1 VTGFVHQALRYRS
14 EDQFLDTV
22 ARFVRDGLDAGDTL
36 LVVVS
41 VRNITLLGEEL
52 GSRFRDLESHDA
64 LDWYDYPS
72 RTLGRYH
79 SYCRR
84 QGAGRRVR
92 VVGEPVWEGRTV
104 LETREWMRY
113 ESLVNVAFAG
123 SRHWILCPYDMR
135 VLPESVVCSAAR
147 THPELVHE
155 ARAAVDYADPA
166 DFSAECD
173 EQGLARLPGGA
184 DGIRF
189 ARGRTA
195 AVRRALRAYARR
207 LGLSEQRA
215 YDLVAAVHETM
226 VNAVRYGGGQGV
238 VRLHSDRNHVICEI
252 SDFGAH
258 TPVAGPPFPGHLP
271 PEPGAP
277 GGHGM
282 WLVRQLSDLVD
293 DALDPEGSVVRL
305 YFRRPG
311 RGQPAAGSV
320 NS

>member
-1 VTGFVHQALRYRS
+1 MTGFVHQALRYRS

-22 ARFVRDGLDAGDTL
+22 GRFVRDGLDAGDTL

-41 VRNITLLGEEL
+41 LRNITLLGEAL

-64 LDWYDYPS
+64 LDWYDCPS

-79 SYCRR
+79 SYCDR

-92 VVGEPVWEGRTV
+92 VVGEPVWEGRTE

-123 SRHWILCPYDMR
+123 SGHWILCPYDVR
-135 VLPESVVCSAAR
+135 ALPEGVVCGAAR

-155 ARAAVDYADPA
+155 SRAAVDYADPA
-166 DFSAECD
+166 AFSAECD
-173 EQGLARLPGGA
+173 GRGLARLPGGA

-189 ARGRTA
+189 TRGRTA
-195 AVRRALRAYARR
+195 AVRRALTAYARR

-215 YDLVAAVHETM
+215 YDLVAAAHETM

-238 VRLHSDRNHVICEI
+238 VRLHSDRDHVICEI
-252 SDFGAH
+252 SDFGAR
-258 TPVAGPPFPGHLP
+258 TPVAWPPFPGHLP
-271 PEPGAP
+271 PEVGAA

-293 DALDPEGSVVRL
+293 GDLAPEGSVVWL
-305 YFRRPG
+305 YFRRPA
-311 RGQPAAGSV
+311 RAQPAAGSV